1 MPKTSSASTSRP
13 TATWSTNSSPSGAA
27 RPRARRRNT
36 RAGVASVDEI
46 VLDASAIIA
55 LLRDEPGREL
65 VAASLAG
72 GILSVVNAAEV
83 LTWAVDRGAPIGQA
97 ESSLDAL
104 DLRVVPFDRDIAVAA
119 AALRPAT
126 RKLGL
131 SLGDRA
137 CLALA

>member
-1 MPKTSSASTSRP
+1 M
-13 TATWSTNSSPSGAA
+13 
-27 RPRARRRNT
+27 
-36 RAGVASVDEI
+36 DEI

-137 CLALA
+137 CLALAQALGVPALTADRAWLALDLGIEVRTIR